1 MGLGGTFVFCT
12 QVGIKQ
18 NKTEKSFVMLKTK
31 EAPDNIRDAVSALIF
46 VWT

>member
-18 NKTEKSFVMLKTK
+18 NKKKSFVMPKTK
-31 EAPDNIRDAVSALIF
+31 EAPDKIRDAVSALIF
-46 VWT
+46 V